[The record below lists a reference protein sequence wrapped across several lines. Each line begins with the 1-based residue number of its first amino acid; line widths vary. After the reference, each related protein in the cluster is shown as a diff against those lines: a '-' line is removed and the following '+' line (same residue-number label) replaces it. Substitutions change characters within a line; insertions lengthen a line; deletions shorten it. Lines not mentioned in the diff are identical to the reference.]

1 VAVMNLGETALA
13 LPPAWIGELLLASG
27 GTAATAAGLTLEPD
41 AAVWLRWARRPGG
54 AATPSR

>member
-1 VAVMNLGETALA
+1 MNLGETALA
-13 LPPAWIGELLLASG
+13 LPPVWVGELLLTSG

-54 AATPSR
+54 TATPSR